1 MMRFGLFKA
10 VHVKTPA
17 SQHRRLLL
25 TSRKLLQRKIYD
37 IENDLRGSLR
47 NFGLKVGVVGAV
59 NFEDRIRELVEGIRL
74 LLPSSATSGS
84 SSIVCAPSLQ
94 SFIACCWIL
103 CGSIRSVAA

>member
-1 MMRFGLFKA
+1 MMRVGLFKA

-47 NFGLKVGVVGAV
+47 NLGSRLAWLARLNLKIASV
-59 NFEDRIRELVEGIRL
+59 
-74 LLPSSATSGS
+74 S
-84 SSIVCAPSLQ
+84 SS
-94 SFIACCWIL
+94 
-103 CGSIRSVAA
+103 